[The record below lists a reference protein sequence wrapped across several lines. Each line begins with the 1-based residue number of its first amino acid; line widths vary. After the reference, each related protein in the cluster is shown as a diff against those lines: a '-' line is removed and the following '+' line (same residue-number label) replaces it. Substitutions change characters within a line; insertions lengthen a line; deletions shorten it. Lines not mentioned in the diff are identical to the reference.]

1 MVHFSK
7 LLAVAAACLAAPSAA
22 HPGEKHG
29 PQVVKREIYAR
40 EALASSAKRALGGCE
55 NSLHARELS
64 KRNVARR
71 SHTVQSLREKR
82 GVTTGNVYLFH
93 ISKNF
98 LTAPQKWR
106 RNLAA
111 LEKWEAV
118 NHNKTGI
125 LNYSPATSEY
135 DVFAADTSC
144 ILTPT
149 VTDGP
154 YYVWG
159 EVVRENVKEDFYS
172 DGVDIF
178 LEIQYIDIN
187 TCKPVPGAL
196 VDIWQA
202 NATGVYSGISESGN
216 YAADGWDST
225 YLRGI
230 QQTDQDG
237 VVTFDTIFPGHY
249 EGRATHTHLLTH
261 LNATLLPN
269 NTLEVDTGSV
279 AHIGQLFWNEVLR
292 SAVEDTYPY
301 TTNTQ
306 SVTTNAEDMWA
317 KKQADSAYDPFPEY
331 IYLGDHLDDGLFAW
345 IQIGINASADYT
357 DNSYYSIA
365 AYYDADGGHENSDS
379 SAMGSGSAP
388 SGTNNTVPSASA
400 SPSTAA

>member
-1 MVHFSK
+1 MVQLSK
-7 LLAVAAACLAAPSAA
+7 FLTVVAACLAAPAIA
-22 HPGEKHG
+22 HPGEKHD
-29 PQVVKREIYAR
+29 PHVVRRELHAR
-40 EALASSAKRALGGCE
+40 DALAAASKRAIGGCE
-55 NSLHARELS
+55 NSLHARELN
-64 KRNVARR
+64 KRSIARR
-71 SHTVQSLREKR
+71 SRTLHQLREKR
-82 GVTTGNVYLFH
+82 GVTA
-93 ISKNF
+93 S
-98 LTAPQKWR
+98 PQKWR

-125 LNYSPATSEY
+125 LDYSANTPESM
-135 DVFAADTSC
+135 VFSANTSC

-159 EVVRENVKEDFYS
+159 EVVRSNVKEENYS
-172 DGVDIF
+172 EGVDVH
-178 LEIQYIDIN
+178 LEVQYIDIN
-187 TCKPVPGAL
+187 TCRPVPGAL

-216 YAADGWDST
+216 YAAAGWDST

-230 QQTDQDG
+230 QQTDRDG
-237 VVTFDTIFPGHY
+237 VVNFDTIFPGHY
-249 EGRATHTHLLTH
+249 DGRATHTHLLTH

-269 NTLEVDTGSV
+269 KTIEVGTGSV

-306 SVTTNAEDMWA
+306 SVTSNADDMWSVL
-317 KKQADSAYDPFPEY
+317 QADSAYDPFPEY
-331 IYLGDHLDDGLFAW
+331 IYLGEDLDDGLFAW
-345 IQIGINASADYT
+345 IQIGINVTADYT

-365 AYYDADGGHENSDS
+365 AYHDDNGGHQNSDS
-379 SAMGSGSAP
+379 SIM
-388 SGTNNTVPSASA
+388 
-400 SPSTAA
+400 